1 MANENK
7 TVFGTFTEAVGIY
20 LQHLPTFLKY
30 MTFPVLGQFFGV
42 VLSLA
47 LPLCFVFNFA
57 DSYTFTLRLPFWLA
71 FIVKLLPNSNIA
83 YIITLLLC
91 VPGLVIF
98 AKAFWEYLI
107 AYVAISSMA
116 ENTVKSG
123 KIYDINAHKQVA
135 LKRVPDFVGLWLLFG
150 VFTSVALL
158 PPMWGFGAVIFIFL
172 VLIFQVFTFE
182 KFATPTECFKR
193 SWVLVKSDFWGTLG
207 LLALVGFLTY
217 WLLPK
222 VFELILTAI
231 QVMTLLTMLIDP
243 MLTDSINT
251 WNTALTTLGVPFVI
265 TSLMITKMIVGT
277 IVSTLV
283 ICYTLPIRSI
293 AWTLW
298 YKKLNTAMIKASS
311 KKKKKADKKE
321 NV

>member
-7 TVFGTFTEAVGIY
+7 TVFGTFTEALGIY
-20 LQHLPTFLKY
+20 LQHLPTFMKY
-30 MTFPVLGQFFGV
+30 MTFPVLGQFAGIILAFG
-42 VLSLA
+42 LSLGFA
-47 LPLCFVFNFA
+47 FNATTSGVDQSMILPL
-57 DSYTFTLRLPFWLA
+57 TLILT
-71 FIVKLLPNSNIA
+71 I
-83 YIITLLLC
+83 
-91 VPGLVIF
+91 PGLIIF
-98 AKAFWEYLI
+98 IKAFWEYLV

-135 LKRVPDFVGLWLLFG
+135 LKRLPDFIGLWLLFG
-150 VFTSVALL
+150 VFTSIAML
-158 PPMWGFGAVIFIFL
+158 PPMWGFGALIFVFL

-182 KFATPTECFKR
+182 KLATPTECFKR
-193 SWVLVKSDFWGTLG
+193 SWALVKSDFWGTLG
-207 LLALVGFLTY
+207 LLALVGVLTY
-217 WLLPK
+217 WLIPK

-231 QVMTLLTMLIDP
+231 QVMALLTMLIDP
-243 MLTDSINT
+243 MLTDTINT
-251 WNTALTTLGVPFVI
+251 WNTTLTTLGVPFVI

-277 IVSTLV
+277 VISTLV

-298 YKKLNTAMIKASS
+298 YKKLNTAMIKANS

>member
-42 VLSLA
+42 LLAFGLSLGFA
-47 LPLCFVFNFA
+47 FNATTSGVDPSMILPL
-57 DSYTFTLRLPFWLA
+57 TLILT
-71 FIVKLLPNSNIA
+71 I
-83 YIITLLLC
+83 
-91 VPGLVIF
+91 PGLIIF

-135 LKRVPDFVGLWLLFG
+135 LKRIPDFVGLWLLFG

-243 MLTDSINT
+243 MLTDLINT

>member
-30 MTFPVLGQFFGV
+30 MTFPVLGQLFGV
-42 VLSLA
+42 LLAFGLSLGFA
-47 LPLCFVFNFA
+47 FNATTSGVDPSMILPL
-57 DSYTFTLRLPFWLA
+57 TLILT
-71 FIVKLLPNSNIA
+71 I
-83 YIITLLLC
+83 
-91 VPGLVIF
+91 PGLVIF

-135 LKRVPDFVGLWLLFG
+135 LKRIPDFVGLWLLFG

-207 LLALVGFLTY
+207 LLASVGFLTY

>member
-7 TVFGTFTEAVGIY
+7 TVFGTFTEAIGIY

-30 MTFPVLGQFFGV
+30 MTFPVLGQFLGVILAFG
-42 VLSLA
+42 LSLGFAFNATFSGIDQA
-47 LPLCFVFNFA
+47 LIFP
-57 DSYTFTLRLPFWLA
+57 
-71 FIVKLLPNSNIA
+71 
-83 YIITLLLC
+83 ITLILT
-91 VPGLVIF
+91 VPGLVILV
-98 AKAFWEYLI
+98 KAFWEYLI

-123 KIYDINAHKQVA
+123 KIYDIDAHKQVA

-150 VFTSVALL
+150 LFSFVAFL
-158 PPMWGFGAVIFIFL
+158 PPMWGFGAVIFVFL

-182 KFATPTECFKR
+182 KLATPTECFKR
-193 SWVLVKSDFWGTLG
+193 SWALVKTDFWGTLG
-207 LLALVGFLTY
+207 LLALVGILTY

-222 VFELILTAI
+222 LAEIILTAI
-231 QVMTLLTMLIDP
+231 QVMTFFTMLIDP

-251 WNTALTTLGVPFVI
+251 WNTALSTLNIPFVI
-265 TSLMITKMIVGT
+265 TSLMITKMIVGS
-277 IVSTLV
+277 IVSMLV

-298 YKKLNTAMIKASS
+298 YKKLNTAMIKANS

>member
-1 MANENK
+1 M
-7 TVFGTFTEAVGIY
+7 
-20 LQHLPTFLKY
+20 
-30 MTFPVLGQFFGV
+30 
-42 VLSLA
+42 
-47 LPLCFVFNFA
+47 
-57 DSYTFTLRLPFWLA
+57 
-71 FIVKLLPNSNIA
+71 
-83 YIITLLLC
+83 
-91 VPGLVIF
+91 
-98 AKAFWEYLI
+98 I

-123 KIYDINAHKQVA
+123 KIYDIKAHKQVA
-135 LKRVPDFVGLWLLFG
+135 LKRIPDFVGLWLLFG

>member
-42 VLSLA
+42 LLAFGLSLGFA
-47 LPLCFVFNFA
+47 FNATTSGVDPSMILPL
-57 DSYTFTLRLPFWLA
+57 TLILT
-71 FIVKLLPNSNIA
+71 I
-83 YIITLLLC
+83 
-91 VPGLVIF
+91 PGLVIF

-135 LKRVPDFVGLWLLFG
+135 LKRIPDFVVLWLLFG

-243 MLTDSINT
+243 MLTDLINT

>member
-7 TVFGTFTEAVGIY
+7 TVYGTFTEAVGIY
-20 LQHLPTFLKY
+20 LQHLPTFVKY
-30 MTFPVLGQFFGV
+30 MTFPVLGQFLGVILAFG
-42 VLSLA
+42 LSLGFA
-47 LPLCFVFNFA
+47 FNAPNFISDPSLILP
-57 DSYTFTLRLPFWLA
+57 
-71 FIVKLLPNSNIA
+71 
-83 YIITLLLC
+83 ITLILTL
-91 VPGLVIF
+91 PGLVIF

-150 VFTSVALL
+150 VFTSIALL

-293 AWTLW
+293 TWTLW
-298 YKKLNTAMIKASS
+298 YKKLNTAMIKANS

>member
-42 VLSLA
+42 LLAFGLSLGFA
-47 LPLCFVFNFA
+47 FNATTSGVDPSMILPL
-57 DSYTFTLRLPFWLA
+57 TLILT
-71 FIVKLLPNSNIA
+71 I
-83 YIITLLLC
+83 
-91 VPGLVIF
+91 PGLVIF

-123 KIYDINAHKQVA
+123 KIYDIKAHKQVA
-135 LKRVPDFVGLWLLFG
+135 LKRIPDFVGLWLLFG

-251 WNTALTTLGVPFVI
+251 WNTALATLGVPFVI

>member
-1 MANENK
+1 MSNENK
-7 TVFGTFTEAVGIY
+7 TVFGIFTEAVGIY
-20 LQHLPTFLKY
+20 IQHLPIFIKY
-30 MTFPVLGQFFGV
+30 MSFPVLGQFFGIILAFG
-42 VLSLA
+42 LSLGFA
-47 LPLCFVFNFA
+47 FNATVCGVEQSMIFPL
-57 DSYTFTLRLPFWLA
+57 TLILT
-71 FIVKLLPNSNIA
+71 I
-83 YIITLLLC
+83 
-91 VPGLVIF
+91 PGLVIF
-98 AKAFWEYLI
+98 VKAFWEYLV

-135 LKRVPDFVGLWLLFG
+135 LKRISDFIGLWLLFG
-150 VFTSVALL
+150 VFTSIAML
-158 PPMWGFGAVIFIFL
+158 PPMWGFGALIFVFL

-182 KFATPTECFKR
+182 KLATPTECFKR
-193 SWVLVKSDFWGTLG
+193 SWVLVKTDFWGTLG

-222 VFELILTAI
+222 LVELILTAV
-231 QVMTLLTMLIDP
+231 QVMAFFTMLIDP
-243 MLTDSINT
+243 MLIDSINT
-251 WNTALTTLGVPFVI
+251 WNTALSTLGVPFVI

-277 IVSTLV
+277 VVSALV

-298 YKKLNTAMIKASS
+298 YKKLNAAMIKANS

>member
-42 VLSLA
+42 FLAFGLSLGFA
-47 LPLCFVFNFA
+47 FNATTSGVDPSMILPL
-57 DSYTFTLRLPFWLA
+57 TLILT
-71 FIVKLLPNSNIA
+71 I
-83 YIITLLLC
+83 
-91 VPGLVIF
+91 PGLVIF

-123 KIYDINAHKQVA
+123 KIYDIKAHKQVA

-193 SWVLVKSDFWGTLG
+193 SWVLVKSDFGGTLG

>member
-1 MANENK
+1 MVNENK

-20 LQHLPTFLKY
+20 LQHLPTFVKY
-30 MTFPVLGQFFGV
+30 MTFPVLGQFLGVILAFG
-42 VLSLA
+42 LSLGFA
-47 LPLCFVFNFA
+47 FNATTLAIDPSMILPL
-57 DSYTFTLRLPFWLA
+57 TLILT
-71 FIVKLLPNSNIA
+71 I
-83 YIITLLLC
+83 
-91 VPGLVIF
+91 PGLVILV
-98 AKAFWEYLI
+98 KAFWEYLL
-107 AYVAISSMA
+107 AYVSISSMT

-135 LKRVPDFVGLWLLFG
+135 LKRVPDFIGLWLLFG
-150 VFTSVALL
+150 LFTFVAFL

-193 SWVLVKSDFWGTLG
+193 SWALVKTDFWGTLG
-207 LLALVGFLTY
+207 LLLLVTISTY

-231 QVMTLLTMLIDP
+231 QVITFFTMLIDP

-251 WNTALTTLGVPFVI
+251 WNTALSTLGISFVI

-277 IVSTLV
+277 VVSAIL
-283 ICYTLPIRSI
+283 ICYTLPLRSI

-298 YKKLNTAMIKASS
+298 YKKLNTEMIKANS

>member
-42 VLSLA
+42 LLAFGLSLGFA
-47 LPLCFVFNFA
+47 FNATTSGVDPSMILPL
-57 DSYTFTLRLPFWLA
+57 TLILT
-71 FIVKLLPNSNIA
+71 I
-83 YIITLLLC
+83 
-91 VPGLVIF
+91 PGLVIF

-123 KIYDINAHKQVA
+123 KIYDIKAHKQVA
-135 LKRVPDFVGLWLLFG
+135 LKRIPDFVGLWLLFG

-243 MLTDSINT
+243 MLTDLINT

>member
-1 MANENK
+1 MANKNK

-42 VLSLA
+42 LLAFGLSLGFA
-47 LPLCFVFNFA
+47 FNATTSGVDPSMILPL
-57 DSYTFTLRLPFWLA
+57 TLILT
-71 FIVKLLPNSNIA
+71 I
-83 YIITLLLC
+83 
-91 VPGLVIF
+91 PGLVIF

-135 LKRVPDFVGLWLLFG
+135 LKRIPDFVGLWLLFG

-182 KFATPTECFKR
+182 KFATPIECFKR

>member
-42 VLSLA
+42 LLAFGLSLGFA
-47 LPLCFVFNFA
+47 FNATTSGVDPSMILPL
-57 DSYTFTLRLPFWLA
+57 TLILT
-71 FIVKLLPNSNIA
+71 I
-83 YIITLLLC
+83 
-91 VPGLVIF
+91 PGLVIF

-135 LKRVPDFVGLWLLFG
+135 LKRIPDFVGLWLLFG

-243 MLTDSINT
+243 MLTDLINT

>member
-42 VLSLA
+42 LLAFGLSLGFA
-47 LPLCFVFNFA
+47 FNATTSGVDPSMILPL
-57 DSYTFTLRLPFWLA
+57 TLILT
-71 FIVKLLPNSNIA
+71 I
-83 YIITLLLC
+83 
-91 VPGLVIF
+91 PGLVIF

-123 KIYDINAHKQVA
+123 KIYDIKAHKQVA
-135 LKRVPDFVGLWLLFG
+135 LKRIPDFVGLWLLFG

-298 YKKLNTAMIKASS
+298 YKKLNTAMIKSSS

>member
-42 VLSLA
+42 LLAFGLSLGFA
-47 LPLCFVFNFA
+47 FNATTSGVDPSMILPL
-57 DSYTFTLRLPFWLA
+57 TLILT
-71 FIVKLLPNSNIA
+71 I
-83 YIITLLLC
+83 
-91 VPGLVIF
+91 PGLVIF
-98 AKAFWEYLI
+98 VKAFWEYLI

-135 LKRVPDFVGLWLLFG
+135 LKRIPDFVGLWLLFG

-182 KFATPTECFKR
+182 KFATPIECFKR

>member
-42 VLSLA
+42 LLAFGLSLGFA
-47 LPLCFVFNFA
+47 FNATTSGVDPSMILPL
-57 DSYTFTLRLPFWLA
+57 TLILT
-71 FIVKLLPNSNIA
+71 I
-83 YIITLLLC
+83 
-91 VPGLVIF
+91 PGLVIF

-107 AYVAISSMA
+107 AYVAISSMT

-123 KIYDINAHKQVA
+123 KIYDIKAHKQVA
-135 LKRVPDFVGLWLLFG
+135 LKRILDFVGLWLLFG